1 MTDIVYDKINE
12 YSSVKISLASP
23 EEIRSWSYG
32 EVKSRKQLI
41 IERTGQKKMVCS
53 VNVFLD
59 RNAIGSVFAEN
70 IKE

>member
-32 EVKSRKQLI
+32 EVKKPETINYRTYRAEKRRFVLRTYFWTGTQLGMFLRKI
-41 IERTGQKKMVCS
+41 
-53 VNVFLD
+53 
-59 RNAIGSVFAEN
+59 
-70 IKE
+70 